1 MFKRTVAPLIN
12 FSKVAMTH
20 QRDIMVFHTVDKR
33 IFFDIPLYSE
43 EGMIIRETV
52 IEKGRMIVIAEK
64 RSTPDGKISDTSK
77 DAGRMD

>member
-1 MFKRTVAPLIN
+1 MLKRTILN
-12 FSKVAMTH
+12 FSKVAMSH
-20 QRDIMVFHTVDKR
+20 QRDITVFHTVDKR
-33 IFFDIPLYSE
+33 IYFDIPLYGV

-64 RSTPDGKISDTSK
+64 QGKISDKSK

>member
-20 QRDIMVFHTVDKR
+20 KRDIMVVHTVDKR
-33 IFFDIPLYSE
+33 IFVDIPLYSE